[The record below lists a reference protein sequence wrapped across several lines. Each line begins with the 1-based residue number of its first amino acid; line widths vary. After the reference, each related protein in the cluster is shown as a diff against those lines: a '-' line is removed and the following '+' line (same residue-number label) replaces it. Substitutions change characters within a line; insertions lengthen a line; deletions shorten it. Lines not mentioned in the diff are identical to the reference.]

1 MQSLEL
7 LGKRLQTTR
16 DLQSIVRTMKS
27 LSAVSIH
34 QYEIAEAAVRKYH
47 RTIELG
53 LQIVLQVGPSVETY
67 EPDEEECIAILLF
80 GSDLGLC
87 GRFNDQIVD
96 RALEW
101 SALQGIDRK
110 SFRWLTVGARATR
123 RLEARGVEPS
133 AMYSLPGSINGL
145 SETVGSILGVLD
157 QWRDEGI
164 IDRAVIFANCRDDL
178 GISTPKVRPLWP
190 PDRELLRSLA
200 HQPWGQRTLPMFT
213 MERATLLSALIRQH
227 LFVSIFQAGAESM
240 AAEHTARLSA
250 MQSAERNI
258 AEKLEE
264 MNAEH
269 RRARQNAIT
278 AELLDIIAGAE
289 TLRNA

>member
-1 MQSLEL
+1 MQTLEL
-7 LGKRLQTTR
+7 LGKRISTTQ

-34 QYEIAEAAVRKYH
+34 QYEIAEAAAHEYH

-53 LQIVLQVGPSVETY
+53 LQIALQAGPSA
-67 EPDEEECIAILLF
+67 EPIEADQEECIAILLF

-96 RALEW
+96 YALEW
-101 SALQGIDRK
+101 VTTQQDVGK
-110 SFRWLTVGARATR
+110 SFRWLTVGARATA
-123 RLEARGVEPS
+123 RLEARGAEP
-133 AMYSLPGSINGL
+133 AATYSLPGSINGL
-145 SETVGSILGVLD
+145 SESVGTILGALD
-157 QWRDEGI
+157 QWREDGI
-164 IDRAVIFANCRDDL
+164 IDRAVIFYNRREEL
-178 GISTPKVRPLWP
+178 GSSAPRMRRLWP
-190 PDRELLRSLA
+190 PDPRYLHALSRK
-200 HQPWGQRTLPMFT
+200 PWDSRTLPMFT
-213 MERATLLSALIRQH
+213 MDRAALLSALIRQH

-240 AAEHTARLSA
+240 AAEHAARLSA

-258 AEKLEE
+258 AEKLQE

-278 AELLDIIAGAE
+278 AELLDIIAGSEA
-289 TLRNA
+289 LRSP